1 MICLRSFLLKLRQL
15 GIPVQLVWL
24 FLCVFCLP
32 ALHAQAAFTVVGP
45 DGGDA
50 RAFASVPGEPK
61 HLYLGTTSSWLYE
74 SFDEGATWH
83 RLAKLD
89 RGDGF
94 VLDSIVVDSAHPS
107 TLYVGAWKNTNDGGL
122 WISQDAGRTWHE
134 TAFFKG
140 QPIYAL
146 AQSPSDPH
154 ILFAGTLQGVYRSS
168 DSGATWAQISPPG
181 SHEIHEIE
189 SLAVDPTNPDIVYA
203 GTWHLP
209 WKTTDGGKTWRNIKA
224 GLIVDSDVFS
234 IIVDPDHTH
243 IVYLSACSGIYKS
256 ENAGALFHKIQGIP
270 TEARRTRVL
279 MQDPENRQIVY
290 AGTTEGLYKT
300 VNGGKTFTRMTDA
313 DVIVNDVYV
322 DPANSNRVLL
332 ATDRGGVLTSNDAG
346 VTFAP
351 SNQGISERKIAALL
365 VDNHNPAGNNDDPAV
380 LYAGVVND
388 KQFGG
393 VFRSVDGGAH
403 WQQLGA
409 GLDGRDVFALAET
422 KDGAIVA
429 GTSHGI
435 FVLGSGDPPAS
446 VNNAAPASTPRQAP
460 PVSRTW
466 GPGKA
471 KIQPPGDPAP
481 ADPPAGALAWQP
493 RNNIA
498 NTLLKTSTEIHR
510 GTKVNIEKAVKAPV
524 VQFESLVN
532 ALDVSGDVW
541 VAATNY
547 GLLTS
552 HDEGASW
559 QGGPVMGFGN
569 YLSVTAHGND
579 MVAARDDSAVIS
591 SDAGQS
597 WFPLGLPTML
607 THIHRVVFSPDGTLW
622 LGAREGVY
630 FTRNLGK
637 TWMYIIRLPLRDVDD
652 LSYDPASKRV
662 LVSSRSTDEV
672 YAIDP
677 RTMTWVWWPTG
688 YQISLIRVAG
698 ERVVAASLDDGVLL
712 GPKVPPAPA
721 PPPDAATPPRPPGK

>member
-1 MICLRSFLLKLRQL
+1 MNRLRSFPFKLRQL
-15 GIPVQLVWL
+15 GIPVQLISL
-24 FLCVFCLP
+24 FLCLFCLP

-50 RAFASVPGEPK
+50 RAFASVPGEPH
-61 HLYLGTTSSWLYE
+61 HLYLGTTNSWLYE
-74 SFDEGATWH
+74 SIDEGATWR

-107 TLYVGAWKNTNDGGL
+107 TLYVGAWRNTDDGGL
-122 WISQDAGRTWHE
+122 WISHDTGRTWKE
-134 TAFFKG
+134 SPFFKG

-146 AQSPSDPH
+146 TQAPSDPR
-154 ILFAGTLQGVYRSS
+154 ILFAGTLQGVFRSS
-168 DSGATWAQISPPG
+168 DSGATWIGISPPS

-189 SLAVDPTNPDIVYA
+189 SLAVDPTDPSTVYA

-209 WKTTDGGKTWRNIKA
+209 WKTTDGGKTWRNIKE

-234 IIVDPDHTH
+234 IIVDPEHPK

-256 ENAGALFHKIQGIP
+256 ENAGTLFHKIQGIP

-279 MQDPENRQIVY
+279 MQDPENRQVVY

-300 VNGGKTFTRMTDA
+300 VNGGKTFTLMTGS

-322 DPANSNRVLL
+322 DPGNSSRMLL
-332 ATDRGGVLTSNDAG
+332 ATDRGGVLTSTDAG
-346 VTFAP
+346 VTFTP

-365 VDNHNPAGNNDDPAV
+365 VDTHNDSNKADGGDPAV

-422 KDGAIVA
+422 REGAIVA

-435 FVLGSGDPPAS
+435 FVLGNGDPPAS
-446 VNNAAPASTPRQAP
+446 VSNAASDPPAD
-460 PVSRTW
+460 
-466 GPGKA
+466 
-471 KIQPPGDPAP
+471 DPAP
-481 ADPPAGALAWQP
+481 AAADTWQP
-493 RNNIA
+493 RNAIA
-498 NTLLKTSTEIHR
+498 NTLLKTATETHR
-510 GTKVNIEKAVKAPV
+510 GTKVNVEKAVKAPV
-524 VQFESLVN
+524 VQFESLVH

-552 HDEGASW
+552 HDQGATW
-559 QGGPVMGFGN
+559 QGGPVMGFGD
-569 YLSVTAHGND
+569 YLTVTAHGSD
-579 MVAARDDSAVIS
+579 MVAARDDSVVIS
-591 SDAGQS
+591 NDAGQT
-597 WFPLGLPTML
+597 WFPMGMPTML
-607 THIHRVVFSPDGTLW
+607 THIHRVAFSPDGTLW

-637 TWMYIIRLPLRDVDD
+637 TWMYIIRLPLRDIDD

-662 LVSSRSTDEV
+662 LVSSRTTDEV
-672 YAIDP
+672 YGIDP
-677 RTMTWVWWPTG
+677 RTMTWVWWQTG
-688 YQISLIRVAG
+688 YQIALIRVAG
-698 ERVVAASLDDGVLL
+698 DHLVAASLDDGVLL
-712 GPKVPPAPA
+712 GPKVPPAPKPPADA
-721 PPPDAATPPRPPGK
+721 PASTTNPSAPH

>member
-1 MICLRSFLLKLRQL
+1 MIRLRSFPLKLRQL
-15 GIPVQLVWL
+15 GIPIQLVSL
-24 FLCVFCLP
+24 FLCLFCLP
-32 ALHAQAAFTVVGP
+32 ALHAQATFTVVGP

-50 RAFASVPGEPK
+50 RAFASVPGEPN
-61 HLYLGTTSSWLYE
+61 HLYLGTTNSWLYE

-122 WISQDAGRTWHE
+122 WISHDAGRTWHE
-134 TAFFKG
+134 TALFKG
-140 QPIYAL
+140 QPVQAL
-146 AQSPSDPH
+146 VQAPSDPH
-154 ILFAGTLQGVYRSS
+154 ILFAGTYQGVYRSS
-168 DSGATWAQISPPG
+168 DSGATWTQISPPG

-189 SLAVDPTNPDIVYA
+189 SLAVDPADPGTVYA

-209 WKTTDGGKTWRNIKA
+209 WKTTDGGETWSNIKQ
-224 GLIVDSDVFS
+224 GIIEDSDVFS
-234 IIVDPDHTH
+234 IIVDPEHPH
-243 IVYLSACSGIYKS
+243 AVYLSACSGIYKS

-279 MQDPENRQIVY
+279 MQDPESRQVVY

-300 VNGGKTFTRMTDA
+300 VNGGKTFTLMTDSN
-313 DVIVNDVYV
+313 VIVNDVYV
-322 DPANSNRVLL
+322 DPGNSNRVLL
-332 ATDRGGVLTSNDAG
+332 ATDRGGVLVSDDAG

-351 SNQGISERKIAALL
+351 SNTGVSERKIAALL
-365 VDNHNPAGNNDDPAV
+365 VDDRNNDAPAV

-393 VFRSVDGGAH
+393 VFRSVDAGAH
-403 WQQLGA
+403 WEQLGA
-409 GLDGRDVFALAET
+409 GLEGRDVFALAET

-435 FVLGSGDPPAS
+435 FVLGSGDPPVSAS
-446 VNNAAPASTPRQAP
+446 NAGMPPVPRTSGPGNAEIQPADEPAAADPSAAAST
-460 PVSRTW
+460 
-466 GPGKA
+466 
-471 KIQPPGDPAP
+471 
-481 ADPPAGALAWQP
+481 WQP

-498 NTLLKTSTEIHR
+498 NTMLKTSTEIHR

-552 HDEGASW
+552 HDQGATW
-559 QGGPVMGFGN
+559 QGGPVMGFGD
-569 YLSVTAHGND
+569 YRSVTAHGND

-662 LVSSRSTDEV
+662 LVSSRTTDEV

-698 ERVVAASLDDGVLL
+698 DRLVAASLDDGVLL

-721 PPPDAATPPRPPGK
+721 PPADAPAPLQTPGK

>member
-1 MICLRSFLLKLRQL
+1 MNFLRSFRLDLRQPW
-15 GIPVQLVWL
+15 IPVRLVSL
-24 FLCVFCLP
+24 FLCLLCLP
-32 ALHAQAAFTVVGP
+32 ASHAQAAFSVVGP

-50 RAFASVPGEPK
+50 RAFASVPGEPG
-61 HLYLGTTSSWLYE
+61 HLYLGTTNSWLYE
-74 SFDEGATWH
+74 SLNGGATWH

-94 VLDSIVVDSAHPS
+94 VLDSIVVDSAQPS
-107 TLYVGAWKNTNDGGL
+107 TLYVGAWKNTDDGGL
-122 WISQDAGRTWHE
+122 WISHDAGHTWKE
-134 TAFFKG
+134 IALFKA

-146 AQSPSDPH
+146 AQAPSDPH
-154 ILFAGTLQGVYRSS
+154 ILFAGTLQGVFRSS
-168 DSGATWAQISPPG
+168 DSGANWTQISPPG

-189 SLAVDPTNPDIVYA
+189 SLAVDPGNPDTVYV

-209 WKTTDGGKTWRNIKA
+209 WKTTDGGKTWRNVKQ

-234 IIVDPDHTH
+234 IIVDPDHPK

-300 VNGGKTFTRMTDA
+300 VNGGKTFALMTDS

-322 DPANSNRVLL
+322 DPGNSSRVLL

-346 VTFAP
+346 VSFTP
-351 SNQGISERKIAALL
+351 SNTGISERKIAALL
-365 VDNHNPAGNNDDPAV
+365 ADNHNENRNESAKAGGDDPAV

-393 VFRSVDGGAH
+393 VFRSVDAGAH

-409 GLDGRDVFALAET
+409 GLDGRDVFALGET
-422 KDGAIVA
+422 KDGDIVA

-435 FVLGSGDPPAS
+435 FVLGSADPPASASNGAPAGDPPA
-446 VNNAAPASTPRQAP
+446 A
-460 PVSRTW
+460 
-466 GPGKA
+466 
-471 KIQPPGDPAP
+471 GDV
-481 ADPPAGALAWQP
+481 WQP
-493 RNNIA
+493 RNTIA
-498 NTLLKTSTEIHR
+498 NTLLKTATETHR
-510 GTKVNIEKAVKAPV
+510 GTKVNVEKAVKAPV
-524 VQFESLVN
+524 VQFQSLVH

-541 VAATNY
+541 VAAINY

-552 HDEGASW
+552 HDRGATW
-559 QGGPVMGFGN
+559 QGGPVMGFGD

-579 MVAARDDSAVIS
+579 MVAARDDSVVIS
-591 SDAGQS
+591 NDAGQS
-597 WFPLGLPTML
+597 WFPMGMPTML
-607 THIHRVVFSPDGTLW
+607 THIHRVAFSPDGTLW

-637 TWMYIIRLPLRDVDD
+637 TWMYIIRLPLRDIDD
-652 LSYDPASKRV
+652 LSYDAASKRV
-662 LVSSRSTDEV
+662 LVSSRTTDEV

-677 RTMTWVWWPTG
+677 GTMTWVWWQTG

-698 ERVVAASLDDGVLL
+698 DRLVAASLDDGVLV
-712 GPKVPPAPA
+712 GPKVPPAPKQPADA
-721 PPPDAATPPRPPGK
+721 PATR

>member
-1 MICLRSFLLKLRQL
+1 MNRLQSFPLKLPQL
-15 GIPVQLVWL
+15 GIPVQLVSL
-24 FLCVFCLP
+24 FLCLIYLP
-32 ALHAQAAFTVVGP
+32 ALHSQAAFTVVGP

-50 RAFASVPGEPK
+50 RAFASVPGEPN
-61 HLYLGTTSSWLYE
+61 HLYLGTTNSWLYE
-74 SFDEGATWH
+74 SLDEGATWR
-83 RLAKLD
+83 RLARLD

-107 TLYVGAWKNTNDGGL
+107 TLYVGAWKNTDDGGL
-122 WISQDAGRTWHE
+122 WISHDAGRTWHE

-146 AQSPSDPH
+146 AQAPSDPH
-154 ILFAGTLQGVYRSS
+154 LLFAGTLQGVYRSS
-168 DSGATWAQISPPG
+168 DSGATWIQISPPA

-189 SLAVDPTNPDIVYA
+189 SLAVDPADPATVYA

-209 WKTTDGGKTWRNIKA
+209 WRTTDGGQTWSNIKQ
-224 GLIVDSDVFS
+224 GIIEDSDVFS
-234 IIVDPDHTH
+234 IIVDPEHPH

-300 VNGGKTFTRMTDA
+300 VNGGKTFTRMTGA
-313 DVIVNDVYV
+313 DVVVNDVYV
-322 DPANSNRVLL
+322 DPGNSNRVLL

-346 VTFAP
+346 VTFTP
-351 SNQGISERKIAALL
+351 SNRGISERKIEALL
-365 VDNHNPAGNNDDPAV
+365 VDNGNNGGDGPAV

-393 VFRSVDGGAH
+393 VFRSVDAGAH
-403 WQQLGA
+403 WEQLGA

-446 VNNAAPASTPRQAP
+446 ASHARVPSVPRTSGPENAE
-460 PVSRTW
+460 
-466 GPGKA
+466 
-471 KIQPPGDPAP
+471 IQPADAPAP
-481 ADPPAGALAWQP
+481 ADPSAGALIWQP
-493 RNNIA
+493 RNAIA
-498 NTLLKTSTEIHR
+498 NTLLKTAAEIHR
-510 GTKVNIEKAVKAPV
+510 GTKVNIEKTLKAPV
-524 VQFESLVN
+524 VQFESLVH
-532 ALDVSGDVW
+532 ALDVSGDAW
-541 VAATNY
+541 VAATGY

-552 HDEGASW
+552 HDQGATW
-559 QGGPVMGFGN
+559 QGGPVMGFGD

-591 SDAGQS
+591 NDAGQS

-662 LVSSRSTDEV
+662 LVSSRTTDEV

-688 YQISLIRVAG
+688 YQIALIRVAG
-698 ERVVAASLDDGVLL
+698 DRLVAASLDDGVLL
-712 GPKVPPAPA
+712 GPKVPPAPP
-721 PPPDAATPPRPPGK
+721 PPPDAAAPPQPPEK